1 MAGILPDWAPSLNL
15 GHSEI
20 KPTRTG
26 RYGRKKRRR
35 RRVAV
40 KTPIQKFYAPSP
52 DHNYCVRQSSTLA
65 AAELQTELKR
75 MKASLLYSHFYL
87 QRFAGSDEDIHF
99 FTRFSSY
106 RHLQNFWRFI
116 NSTETRL
123 IQETYS
129 LTSAANLSTKLPHI
143 DELFMFLMYL
153 SVGLHP
159 DDLSKRFGVS
169 QAAVNRVLT
178 VWTHLL
184 YQLLGS
190 TPLWM
195 AQDDF
200 PFALRRRT
208 SSLLDLSG
216 QAPAHGPA
224 CPLLHVP
231 GLGPCG
237 VSLSPERRANAGARS
252 SPLQRPV
259 QTPQDEESEI
269 NWAPLDL
276 PPVPA
281 EWGDCEVGEAL
292 EDGSLLTLDE
302 VPDQV
307 VEDFTSVG
315 ATTRRRRRKQ
325 PTLCPRMDLIL
336 HYATREWPK
345 PLAAKR
351 PALGYGMYCSVQDW
365 SWAGGVPDI
374 EDSVRMALLPSASVW
389 PGARPLFPSERD
401 RMSLAMLDRCY
412 ANAAQ
417 VVALANNMAFTTG
430 ALDRPLTT
438 GQALSGDLLTEA
450 RTTSAA
456 LLRMSQAFAVD
467 GGRTMA
473 AAQVGARHL
482 WLGLANIREAE
493 KRKL

>member
-195 AQDDF
+195 AQDDVR
-200 PFALRRRT
+200 AL
-208 SSLLDLSG
+208 
-216 QAPAHGPA
+216 
-224 CPLLHVP
+224 
-231 GLGPCG
+231 
-237 VSLSPERRANAGARS
+237 
-252 SPLQRPV
+252 
-259 QTPQDEESEI
+259 
-269 NWAPLDL
+269 L
-276 PPVPA
+276 PPVFEAFPDTQVLLHCI
-281 EWGDCEVGEAL
+281 EIYCEAPSNFSKSHSTLKAVVGMAPHGAVTFVSSLFPGSMSEGEIFKL
-292 EDGSLLTLDE
+292 SGITSLLQQEMVIMVHKGFLIDHVTSCKVHRLAFSEKNTMSIACLNIHFERCAQRVKENKLFCQILPASICGGINKLFHVACYLVNYQDAPLVMK
-302 VPDQV
+302 VP
-307 VEDFTSVG
+307 
-315 ATTRRRRRKQ
+315 A
-325 PTLCPRMDLIL
+325 
-336 HYATREWPK
+336 
-345 PLAAKR
+345 
-351 PALGYGMYCSVQDW
+351 
-365 SWAGGVPDI
+365 
-374 EDSVRMALLPSASVW
+374 
-389 PGARPLFPSERD
+389 
-401 RMSLAMLDRCY
+401 
-412 ANAAQ
+412 
-417 VVALANNMAFTTG
+417 
-430 ALDRPLTT
+430 
-438 GQALSGDLLTEA
+438 
-450 RTTSAA
+450 
-456 LLRMSQAFAVD
+456 
-467 GGRTMA
+467 
-473 AAQVGARHL
+473 
-482 WLGLANIREAE
+482 
-493 KRKL
+493 